1 MINVP
6 QRLRIFNTQ
15 SAVGDAVWG
24 GGTTGGSV
32 TGGSVESS

>member
-15 SAVGDAVWG
+15 SPVSDAVWG
-24 GGTTGGSV
+24 GGTAGGSV